1 MDRIVHESVLTNT
14 SDEKVNALMY
24 QAMLD
29 ETIRLRSCRK
39 EAERNQIRKFLME
52 AYQLYCGRNQKNER
66 LSTTHEDM
74 HRQSTESS
82 TQRLIRKREEMMV
95 AQKVD
100 TTIECVC
107 DFLKREIE
115 KVSSIYESQELT
127 ELTKALAELVSA
139 RAKLN

>member
-52 AYQLYCGRNQKNER
+52 VYRLYYGRNQKRCTEPEGHCLYDGPER
-66 LSTTHEDM
+66 SETGQLSG
-74 HRQSTESS
+74 R
-82 TQRLIRKREEMMV
+82 
-95 AQKVD
+95 
-100 TTIECVC
+100 C
-107 DFLKREIE
+107 
-115 KVSSIYESQELT
+115 
-127 ELTKALAELVSA
+127 
-139 RAKLN
+139 

>member
-1 MDRIVHESVLTNT
+1 
-14 SDEKVNALMY
+14 
-24 QAMLD
+24 
-29 ETIRLRSCRK
+29 
-39 EAERNQIRKFLME
+39 
-52 AYQLYCGRNQKNER
+52 
-66 LSTTHEDM
+66 
-74 HRQSTESS
+74 
-82 TQRLIRKREEMMV
+82 MMV

-127 ELTKALAELVSA
+127 KALAELVSA

>member
-52 AYQLYCGRNQKNER
+52 VYRLYYGRNQKNDCIAACNVPVGIR
-66 LSTTHEDM
+66 LFKS
-74 HRQSTESS
+74 R
-82 TQRLIRKREEMMV
+82 RRKH
-95 AQKVD
+95 K
-100 TTIECVC
+100 
-107 DFLKREIE
+107 
-115 KVSSIYESQELT
+115 
-127 ELTKALAELVSA
+127 
-139 RAKLN
+139 

>member
-52 AYQLYCGRNQKNER
+52 VYRLYCGRNQKNEC
-66 LSTTHEDM
+66 LSTTQEDM

-82 TQRLIRKREEMMV
+82 TQE
-95 AQKVD
+95 
-100 TTIECVC
+100 
-107 DFLKREIE
+107 
-115 KVSSIYESQELT
+115 SITKWSILRAEHQE
-127 ELTKALAELVSA
+127 
-139 RAKLN
+139 N

>member
-1 MDRIVHESVLTNT
+1 
-14 SDEKVNALMY
+14 
-24 QAMLD
+24 
-29 ETIRLRSCRK
+29 
-39 EAERNQIRKFLME
+39 
-52 AYQLYCGRNQKNER
+52 
-66 LSTTHEDM
+66 
-74 HRQSTESS
+74 
-82 TQRLIRKREEMMV
+82 MMV

-139 RAKLN
+139 RAKMN

>member
-24 QAMLD
+24 QVMLD

-52 AYQLYCGRNQKNER
+52 VYRLYYGRNQKNDC
-66 LSTTHEDM
+66 LSTTQEDM

-82 TQRLIRKREEMMV
+82 TQE
-95 AQKVD
+95 
-100 TTIECVC
+100 
-107 DFLKREIE
+107 
-115 KVSSIYESQELT
+115 SITKWSILMGEHQE
-127 ELTKALAELVSA
+127 
-139 RAKLN
+139 N